1 MILPRVTWADR
12 AHTQDSPVLVTMP
25 TIERTRRQK
34 DQTSPKSLQRF
45 SFAKL
50 TRPSNFHCVPGFLCN
65 VHDKKHLCS
74 TKENGRMVFQFIKR
88 SFYLQVGVFQIGTG
102 CQNSKVP
109 KGYKHNQFT
118 PFPTIS
124 CKRSPGSAPFH
135 HLASKVI
142 GSEKSWNK
150 DYIIRVN

>member
-65 VHDKKHLCS
+65 VHDKQHLCS

-109 KGYKHNQFT
+109 EKYKHNQLT
-118 PFPTIS
+118 PFPAIS
-124 CKRSPGSAPFH
+124 RKHNPGSSQCALPSPG
-135 HLASKVI
+135 I
-142 GSEKSWNK
+142 K
-150 DYIIRVN
+150 DYRIGERQI